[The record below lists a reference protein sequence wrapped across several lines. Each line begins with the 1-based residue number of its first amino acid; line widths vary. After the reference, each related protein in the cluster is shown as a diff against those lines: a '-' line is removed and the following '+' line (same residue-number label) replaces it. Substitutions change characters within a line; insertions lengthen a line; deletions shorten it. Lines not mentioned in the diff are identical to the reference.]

1 MEKRLIATLLRIV
14 QTPKSDFPAGV
25 GLRDFRQRYGIGLP
39 VGSTS
44 IRFSDK
50 DKVEITAL
58 LKAQAGIDPGQ
69 VSPGAWEGLTRAQA
83 LNLAHDEK
91 LARGAVKRDR
101 ISVKAAPGQAMR
113 IGGRSLELPN
123 HAHLDINWK
132 EVDAIEHPCAL
143 VVENYEVFDAL
154 HRTEITNALAAAG
167 YEQALII
174 YRGDTNESRKDHV
187 LAFLAAFALPVVL
200 FGDLDP
206 ASLVEASSFPNAR
219 AITLPVALDQ
229 AFDSYGNKD
238 LYARQ
243 VGPAFEQLL
252 DSPSRGLRTV
262 ANEIHRQRKGLV
274 QESMIGRGV
283 ALQVEAI

>member
-1 MEKRLIATLLRIV
+1 M
-14 QTPKSDFPAGV
+14 
-25 GLRDFRQRYGIGLP
+25 
-39 VGSTS
+39 
-44 IRFSDK
+44 FS
-50 DKVEITAL
+50 
-58 LKAQAGIDPGQ
+58 
-69 VSPGAWEGLTRAQA
+69 
-83 LNLAHDEK
+83 
-91 LARGAVKRDR
+91 
-101 ISVKAAPGQAMR
+101 
-113 IGGRSLELPN
+113 
-123 HAHLDINWK
+123 
-132 EVDAIEHPCAL
+132 
-143 VVENYEVFDAL
+143 
-154 HRTEITNALAAAG
+154 
-167 YEQALII
+167 
-174 YRGDTNESRKDHV
+174 HV
-187 LAFLAAFALPVVL
+187 
-200 FGDLDP
+200 GDLDP